1 MTLPP
6 SLRAAL
12 EPLVRRLRAI
22 LGSPPP
28 KAVKRAKPATQG
40 KQTPVQK
47 PAARGKQTPPRKPV
61 ARGKQPPAR
70 KPVARPRA
78 AAKPAAS
85 RPSVQRPQ
93 EVRLRHSPPQGAPW
107 RLLLLGGSNTVM
119 KNGYVD
125 GLIAA
130 LSDRRGPPARVTN
143 LAVGGNSTVHGLMI
157 GLDAQDIASHDIAV
171 IEYGV
176 NDAKLAKDGRLDLW
190 RAATEGLLRR
200 LLTARPDLHV
210 VFALFARRDM
220 TQEFMFEPLDAT
232 LELAAH
238 YGATHRVSLVDID
251 HLYRDVL
258 FPGREDFAALYLDGA
273 HYARPQIAGLT
284 GALIAERILGAPD
297 RAAGPLPPP
306 LWPGHFAEAQVID
319 LGKESDCV
327 FENSRY
333 RLQARRLAVGEKLTL
348 DLPGPLAA
356 VEYVSVV
363 GAATLRILEEGEARR
378 TFHTRNVRMG
388 EPKFPAFLVRCEDLA
403 LKPWAEGL
411 TGPRRVTFEA
421 LADGDPGEVR
431 KSVYQIPAAPGRA
444 DGVYITRLLCAP

>member
-12 EPLVRRLRAI
+12 RPFVRRLRAI
-22 LGSPPP
+22 FGSPPP
-28 KAVKRAKPATQG
+28 KAATPPRAVKRAKPA
-40 KQTPVQK
+40 
-47 PAARGKQTPPRKPV
+47 

-70 KPVARPRA
+70 KPAARPRA

-85 RPSVQRPQ
+85 RPSVRRPQ
-93 EVRLRHSPPQGAPW
+93 EVRLRHFPPQGAPW

-130 LSDRRGPPARVTN
+130 LSDRRGPPAGVTN

-176 NDAKLAKDGRLDLW
+176 NDAKLAKDGRLDMW

-232 LELAAH
+232 VELAAH

-297 RAAGPLPPP
+297 RPAGPLPPP
-306 LWPGHFAEAQVID
+306 LWPWHFAEAQVID
-319 LGKESDCV
+319 LGMDSHSVV

-356 VEYVSVV
+356 VEYVSAVE
-363 GAATLRILEEGEARR
+363 AATLRITEEGEARR

-388 EPKFPAFLVRCEDLA
+388 EPKFPAFLVRCEELA
-403 LKPWAEGL
+403 LKPWAEGR

>member
-12 EPLVRRLRAI
+12 RPFVRRLRAI
-22 LGSPPP
+22 FGSPPP
-28 KAVKRAKPATQG
+28 KAA
-40 KQTPVQK
+40 
-47 PAARGKQTPPRKPV
+47 TPPRAVKRTKPA

-70 KPVARPRA
+70 KPAARPRA

-85 RPSVQRPQ
+85 RPSVRRPQ
-93 EVRLRHSPPQGAPW
+93 EVRLRHFPPQGAPW

-130 LSDRRGPPARVTN
+130 LSDRRGPPAGVTN

-176 NDAKLAKDGRLDLW
+176 NDAKLAKDGRLDMW

-232 LELAAH
+232 VELAAH

-297 RAAGPLPPP
+297 RPAGPLPPP
-306 LWPGHFAEAQVID
+306 LWPWHFAEAQVID
-319 LGKESDCV
+319 LGMDSHSVV

-356 VEYVSVV
+356 VEYVSAVE
-363 GAATLRILEEGEARR
+363 AATLRITEEGEARR

-388 EPKFPAFLVRCEDLA
+388 EPKFPAFLVRCEELA
-403 LKPWAEGL
+403 LKPWAEGR